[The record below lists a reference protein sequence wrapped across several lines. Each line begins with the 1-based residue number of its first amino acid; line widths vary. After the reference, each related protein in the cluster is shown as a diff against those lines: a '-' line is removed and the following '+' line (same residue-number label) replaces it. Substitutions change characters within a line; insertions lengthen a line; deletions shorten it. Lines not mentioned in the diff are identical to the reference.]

1 MTIFYHILISYNC
14 ILCTLYVYIGV
25 VSAIIFVNDP
35 HRVDIV
41 CQQLLE
47 MNLVAAPLSGDSSK
61 DDRKVCKV

>member
-1 MTIFYHILISYNC
+1 MNTINILY
-14 ILCTLYVYIGV
+14 ILYIGV

-61 DDRKVCKV
+61 DDRKVCII